1 MISASPPGNCMTKL
15 QQLPEPHVLVIDDD
29 RAVCDV
35 VVRILRRAGFDA
47 TATYDAVSGV
57 RAAEDTGPDL
67 ILVDLKMEHVDGLM
81 ALRLLRAQAPTCV
94 ILAFTGA
101 LIDDEPLLFEGFDG
115 VIHKPIFAFDLV
127 ERVVHALDS
136 AATVRRR
143 GLNPAELLSN
153 ASQRLRT
160 A

>member
-1 MISASPPGNCMTKL
+1 MTRL
-15 QQLPEPHVLVIDDD
+15 QQLLEPHVLVIDDD

-35 VVRILRRAGFDA
+35 VVRILRRAGLHA
-47 TATYDAVSGV
+47 TARYDAVSGV

-67 ILVDLKMEHVDGLM
+67 ILVDLRMERVDGLV

-94 ILAFTGA
+94 IIAFTGD
-101 LIDDEPLLFEGFDG
+101 LIDDEPLLYEGFDG

-127 ERVVHALDS
+127 ERIVHALDS
-136 AATVRRR
+136 AASPRQR
-143 GLNPAELLSN
+143 GLRSAELLSR